1 MKQVDRSKL
10 ILAAAAAL
18 FLGAA
23 AFAQSPPASPPPP
36 AKPSQFKNL
45 KVFPAEIPRE
55 RLIAAMK
62 NFSTSLGVKCAFCH
76 VGEEGKPQS
85 MDFASD
91 ANKHK
96 DIARA
101 MMLMVRRINE
111 QDFAVEDFRE
121 SKVTCYTCHRGAA
134 EPLTSAPAAATP
146 PDAAKASERG

>member
-1 MKQVDRSKL
+1 MRQVDQSK
-10 ILAAAAAL
+10 IALAAATAL
-18 FLGAA
+18 FLTAA
-23 AFAQSPPASPPPP
+23 ACNTAIAQSPASVPAP
-36 AKPSQFKNL
+36 KPSEHKNL

-62 NFSTSLGVKCAFCH
+62 NFSTSLGVKCTFCH

-111 QDFAVEDFRE
+111 QDFAVKDFRE

-134 EPLTSAPAAATP
+134 EPLTAAPAP
-146 PDAAKASERG
+146 PTAP